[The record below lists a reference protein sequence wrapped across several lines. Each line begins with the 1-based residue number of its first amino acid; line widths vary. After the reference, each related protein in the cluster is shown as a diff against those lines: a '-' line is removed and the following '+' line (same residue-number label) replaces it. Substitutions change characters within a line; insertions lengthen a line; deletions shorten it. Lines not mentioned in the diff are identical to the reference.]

1 MPIEIRDSVL
11 IINLTDY
18 SYLMGDDHAT
28 LIQSNNYND
37 ADILVF
43 CSVAGNMVS
52 IDYIH
57 NTEHIVAAKE
67 EAEQFFFQLGLIV
80 YDE

>member
-1 MPIEIRDSVL
+1 MPIESRDSVL

-18 SYLMGDDHAT
+18 SYLIGEYHVS

-37 ADILVF
+37 TDILVF
-43 CSVAGNMVS
+43 CSIAGNIVS

-57 NTEHIVAAKE
+57 NTDYILAAKE

-80 YDE
+80 YD